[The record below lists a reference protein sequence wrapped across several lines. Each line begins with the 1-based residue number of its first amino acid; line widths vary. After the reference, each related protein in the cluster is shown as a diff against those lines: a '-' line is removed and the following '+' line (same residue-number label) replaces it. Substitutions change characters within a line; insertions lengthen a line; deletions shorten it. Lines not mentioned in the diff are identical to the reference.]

1 MEPRKILIDTD
12 MGSDCDDVGAFAV
25 LHSFAKEG
33 KAEILGCTHC
43 ASEISGAVALCAV
56 NECYGAADIPVGR
69 FTARPFLEEAI
80 CKRYTEPIM
89 HRYLRTH
96 EMPVFEDAVKTMR
109 RILVNQ
115 TDVVLVTIGMF
126 NNIAA
131 LLRSEADEIS
141 DKSGV
146 ELCRASV
153 RCMYSM
159 GGHFADA
166 AYSEYNIRQDIDSAR
181 YVAEHFP
188 MPITYI
194 GFECGDKILTGKYL
208 AERAEDDPMKFAYS
222 FYDGLR
228 ESWDPITVYCAVN
241 PHSPLFARH
250 ENVTVSFDEQGR
262 TAVKCGGKDC
272 YLSLAAPLGEI
283 QEEIDR
289 RMR

>member
-25 LHSFAKEG
+25 LHRSAQEG

-43 ASEISGAVALCAV
+43 ASEISGAVAICAV
-56 NECYGAADIPVGR
+56 NECYGMPQLPVGR
-69 FTARPFLEEAI
+69 FTEHPFLEEAI
-80 CKRYTEPIM
+80 CKRYTEPVM
-89 HRYLRTH
+89 HRYLQTH
-96 EMPVFEDAVKTMR
+96 EMPRFEEAVKTMR
-109 RILVNQ
+109 RILAEQ

-141 DKSGV
+141 EKNGE
-146 ELCRASV
+146 ELCRDAV

-166 AYSEYNIRQDIDSAR
+166 AYSEYNILQDIESAR
-181 YVAEHFP
+181 YAAEHFP

-194 GFECGDKILTGKYL
+194 GFECGDKILTGKHL
-208 AERAEDDPMKFAYS
+208 AERADDDPMKFAYS

-241 PHSPLFARH
+241 PDSPLFARH
-250 ENVTVSFDEQGR
+250 ENVTVSFDERGR
-262 TAVKCGGKDC
+262 TVVQDGGKDC
-272 YLSLAAPLGEI
+272 YLSLAALPDEI
-283 QEEIDR
+283 REEIDR
-289 RMR
+289 YLR